1 MPGPFPQ
8 YGKWTVVM
16 SNEKQVIREKLA
28 QARRTLDDV
37 NDPGAREL
45 VRADIE
51 ELEARL
57 LSAMGATSI

>member
-1 MPGPFPQ
+1 
-8 YGKWTVVM
+8 M